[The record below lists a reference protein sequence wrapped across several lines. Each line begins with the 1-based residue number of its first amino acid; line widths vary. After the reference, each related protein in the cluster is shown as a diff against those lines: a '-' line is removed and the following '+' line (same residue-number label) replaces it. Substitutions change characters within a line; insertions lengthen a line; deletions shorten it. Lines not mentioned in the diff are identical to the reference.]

1 MILCDLKEHGH
12 GEVEVGARRVAPA
25 SIVTRKC
32 IIWRAKV
39 GCSDENR
46 WAA

>member
-25 SIVTRKC
+25 SIVARKC
-32 IIWRAKV
+32 IIWWAKV
-39 GCSDENR
+39 GCGN
-46 WAA
+46 